1 MMKQEEVIKI
11 TDILLKSV
19 PDIREHIRLI
29 DTDLKNNTYD
39 KYTDKKLHQEQ
50 HRLKNKLTR
59 IIKAV
64 STLDDESQRIICYR
78 YFDKLNY
85 KETAIRVHLSERTI
99 HRRIDKSKLN
109 IGRIMVGFED
119 EFWDCIYFDKL

>member
-1 MMKQEEVIKI
+1 M
-11 TDILLKSV
+11 LKSV
-19 PDIREHIRLI
+19 PDIRKNIRLI
-29 DTDLKNNTYD
+29 DADLKNNTYNRD
-39 KYTDKKLHQEQ
+39 TDKKLHQEH

-85 KETAIRVHLSERTI
+85 KETAIRVYLYERTI
-99 HRRIDKSKLN
+99 HIKIDKSKL
-109 IGRIMVGFED
+109 
-119 EFWDCIYFDKL
+119 K